1 MEQLSILSSQSGL
14 LLPSKF
20 HLKLRQGEC
29 QSDNSI
35 PLEILYPDVFFGV
48 LCLTYHSQDPVGFVS
63 AAFWRGWGAV
73 QKVLPQPASLGGIT
87 AGDRY
92 KLLQQV

>member
-1 MEQLSILSSQSGL
+1 MNVNQI
-14 LLPSKF
+14 
-20 HLKLRQGEC
+20 
-29 QSDNSI
+29 I
-35 PLEILYPDVFFGV
+35 PYLWKSCIQMWFLGC

-63 AAFWRGWGAV
+63 AAFWREWRAV

-92 KLLQQV
+92 KLLQQVQC